1 MKSVKMLES
10 DEDEEEEGNKKETKG
25 MNGDIEK
32 GNSRDEPRKL
42 FWFLLIYFCIAF
54 VSTNYYYS
62 SRAHYYYSVWNYFY
76 SGNFS
81 IPILNI
87 SFH

>member
-1 MKSVKMLES
+1 MCLRTRYPKRRLALQSTKSLASSMKSVKMLES

-42 FWFLLIYFCIAF
+42 F
-54 VSTNYYYS
+54 
-62 SRAHYYYSVWNYFY
+62 
-76 SGNFS
+76 
-81 IPILNI
+81 
-87 SFH
+87 